1 MTPAEK
7 ARALLDTHHGLG
19 ASKRELGAH
28 IVAYERVVPA
38 LLDAIEAQRAAGGC
52 ARDQRTTQF
61 CAEAVAKDAEIARLT
76 SELAAAKAERVPV
89 VEWADTLDGYKAEK
103 GDFTLTVGPDGW
115 WLSIL
120 DRRGVDAWIEGGN
133 ETGPAGKSACE
144 AAYRRACG
152 FPAQTGP
159 TATECLL
166 NGLKAAM
173 DAAGG
178 TP

>member
-1 MTPAEK
+1 MP
-7 ARALLDTHHGLG
+7 LDLSPITEAYRTGRIEPHH
-19 ASKRELGAH
+19 
-28 IVAYERVVPA
+28 VAAMLTEVDR
-38 LLDAIEAQRAAGGC
+38 LQSGGC

-103 GDFTLTVGPDGW
+103 GDFTFTVGPDGW

-133 ETGPAGKSACE
+133 ETGPAGKAAAE
-144 AAYRRACG
+144 AAYLRACG
-152 FPAQTGP
+152 FPGR
-159 TATECLL
+159 
-166 NGLKAAM
+166 
-173 DAAGG
+173 
-178 TP
+178 